1 MFDFRLVSR
10 HLKGDQWHFIIKQSK
25 TFQKY
30 LLSDSEEEDDHIP
43 EINEFPSWQMP
54 DGPDDDDDD
63 EDPEEQEEFINS
75 DEFSSSLP
83 IDSEQSGQSMFT
95 KRSKR

>member
-1 MFDFRLVSR
+1 
-10 HLKGDQWHFIIKQSK
+10 
-25 TFQKY
+25 
-30 LLSDSEEEDDHIP
+30 
-43 EINEFPSWQMP
+43 MP